1 MQRGLGQPKGN
12 PMNTL
17 QIIREK
23 QAKRARLS
31 EAQCLMAKAYRGVD
45 YTDLKHDRPKKDRK
59 TDLAYRGIHYSI

>member
-17 QIIREK
+17 QMIREK

-31 EAQCLMAKAYRGVD
+31 EAQRLMAKAYRGVD
-45 YTDLKHDRPKKDRK
+45 YTDLNHDRPQK
-59 TDLAYRGIHYSI
+59 TRPIALLYRGVGYSI